1 MARRARR
8 LVHDTRHPMSAPVLS
23 GDLRA
28 IPLPDILLLLS
39 NNHMTGNLRCL
50 GSGATK
56 TVEWENGDIVFA
68 RSTMPGDRLG
78 AFLLAQKKITA
89 AQLQAASPLVS
100 RQDRL
105 GKVLI
110 KIGALTPSELW
121 SAVQKQVMEIV
132 YSLFHWDRGSYEFRE
147 GPPSKEKIA
156 LNITVMNLI
165 MEGTRRLDE
174 WSRVKEKIQNDRV
187 ILAPVTSA
195 EELARQVKLSDFE
208 RLVLGLVD
216 GRRTVRE
223 IVALASRN
231 EFETWQALNALLS
244 AGVIRIQLLVLDPAG
259 AAGGAAATS
268 TTEDDDD
275 LERAIDRYG
284 GAVSMLL
291 ARASAA
297 DPGQMVRLRRRLR
310 DAKFERAELLKEMAI
325 EPDGRIDR
333 RVLLANVA
341 DYPPG
346 ERAEVLQGA
355 LERLLRLL
363 MDELKGKV
371 SMDDVAATLEEQD

>member
-1 MARRARR
+1 MG
-8 LVHDTRHPMSAPVLS
+8 APVLS

-28 IPLPDILLLLS
+28 IPLPDILLLLNT
-39 NNHMTGNLRCL
+39 NNKTGHLRCL
-50 GSGATK
+50 GAGATK
-56 TVEWENGDIVFA
+56 TVEWEKGDIVFA

-89 AQLQAASPLVS
+89 AQLQAASPLVN

-121 SAVQKQVMEIV
+121 SAVRMQVTEIV
-132 YSLFHWDRGSYEFRE
+132 YSLFHWKKGLYEFRD
-147 GPPSKEKIA
+147 GPPPGEKIV
-156 LNITVMNLI
+156 LDISLMNLI

-174 WSRVKEKIQNDRV
+174 WSRVKEKIKNDRV
-187 ILAPVTSA
+187 VLAPVRSA
-195 EELARQVKLSDFE
+195 EELARQVSLSDFE
-208 RLVLGLVD
+208 RVALGLVD

-223 IVALASRN
+223 IVSLSGRD
-231 EFETWQALNALLS
+231 EFETWHALHALLS
-244 AGVIRIQLLVLDPAG
+244 ANVIRIQLLVLDPADAEAG
-259 AAGGAAATS
+259 APAAVA
-268 TTEDDDD
+268 TEDDEE
-275 LERAIDRYG
+275 LERAIDHYG
-284 GAVSMLL
+284 GAVSLL
-291 ARASAA
+291 LSRASAA
-297 DPGQMVRLRRRLR
+297 GPGEAARLRRRLR
-310 DAKFERAELLKEMAI
+310 DARFEKVELLKEMAI

-333 RVLLANVA
+333 RVLMANVA

-346 ERAEVLQGA
+346 ERALVLQGA

-371 SMDDVAATLEEQD
+371 SMDGVAAALEPEV